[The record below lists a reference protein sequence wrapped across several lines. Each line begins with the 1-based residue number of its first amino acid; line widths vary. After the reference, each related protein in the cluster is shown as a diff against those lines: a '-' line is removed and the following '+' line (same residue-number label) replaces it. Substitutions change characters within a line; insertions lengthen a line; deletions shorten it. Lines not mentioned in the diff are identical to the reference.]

1 MNMRSL
7 WKGHIRFS
15 MVTIPVRLYN
25 AVDSGSTIRFNQLH
39 KEDNGRVGY
48 DKKCKSCGEAL
59 SNHDIVKGYEYAP
72 DEYVI
77 IEDEDLQKLKL
88 ASTRII
94 EIEGFVDAEEVDQM
108 LYDTPYFAG
117 PDGEVAKK
125 VYGLLAR
132 ALEASGKVGVGKVV
146 MRDREDMVLIGQQE
160 GGLVIYKVRYPE
172 FLRSIGDVPEIQEVD
187 VAAEELKLAQSL
199 VDSMTTSFSDIEMK
213 DTYREAVKELIDAK
227 VEGQEIVAVAEE
239 VKPVVDIMSALK
251 ESIEQA
257 KTEKK
262 PMKRAEGEKAAA
274 KAKPKKKAPAKKKA
288 AKKPAAKKP
297 AAKARKVA

>member
-77 IEDEDLQKLKL
+77 IEDEDLQKIKL

-108 LYDTPYFAG
+108 LYETPYYAG

-125 VYGLLAR
+125 VYGLLAG

-172 FLRSIGDVPEIQEVD
+172 FLRSIGDVPDTEQVD

-199 VDSMTTSFSDIEMK
+199 VDSMTTSFADIGMK
-213 DTYREAVKELIDAK
+213 DSYREAVKELIDAK

-257 KTEKK
+257 KTVKK
-262 PMKRAEGEKAAA
+262 PMERAEGEKAEA
-274 KAKPKKKAPAKKKA
+274 KEKREAPATKKA
-288 AKKPAAKKP
+288 AKKPAAE
-297 AAKARKVA
+297 ARKVA

>member
-77 IEDEDLQKLKL
+77 IEDEDLQKIKL

-108 LYDTPYFAG
+108 LYETPYYAG

-125 VYGLLAR
+125 VYGLLAG

-172 FLRSIGDVPEIQEVD
+172 FLRSIGDVPDTEQVE

-199 VDSMTTSFSDIEMK
+199 VDSMTTSFADIGMK
-213 DTYREAVKELIDAK
+213 DSYREAVKELIDAK

-257 KTEKK
+257 KTVKK
-262 PMKRAEGEKAAA
+262 PMERAEGEKAEA
-274 KAKPKKKAPAKKKA
+274 KEKREAPARKKA
-288 AKKPAAKKP
+288 AKKPAAE
-297 AAKARKVA
+297 ARKVA